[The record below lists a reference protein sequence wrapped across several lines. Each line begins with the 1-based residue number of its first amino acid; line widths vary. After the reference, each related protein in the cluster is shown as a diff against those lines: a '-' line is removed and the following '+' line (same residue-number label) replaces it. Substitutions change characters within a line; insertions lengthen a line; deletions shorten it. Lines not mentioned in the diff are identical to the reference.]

1 MNKNGKTIEKF
12 LALREVKRDAAANR
26 VGKKKE
32 DCTFKSLPASKKTRR
47 QFYEDKYDQEG
58 SCNDLW

>member
-1 MNKNGKTIEKF
+1 MNKNGKTVEKF

-47 QFYEDKYDQEG
+47 QFYEDKYD
-58 SCNDLW
+58 